1 MKQKLFVF
9 HLDTTNYVGHQTFL
23 IVSIRCPFRPPQLSW
38 SSMCCWFNIEQSDR
52 VSVSLHQPMVLWHRQ
67 SQRGAGSQRERWTD
81 IEGLISPS
89 QESLTWRVSGLYCW
103 STVIAFPS
111 VSHMDR
117 EHSSPPEAS
126 ASPPP
131 LPQTAVGITGK
142 TWISWG
148 IVAHGRTGG

>member
-1 MKQKLFVF
+1 MYFIWIPPITSDTKLFSSWVLGALF
-9 HLDTTNYVGHQTFL
+9 GPLNSLGLPCVVGSTSSSQIEFLYRCISPGCYDTGRAREVQALGG
-23 IVSIRCPFRPPQLSW
+23 R
-38 SSMCCWFNIEQSDR
+38 
-52 VSVSLHQPMVLWHRQ
+52 
-67 SQRGAGSQRERWTD
+67 QRERWTD